1 MEFVVDT
8 IATTEPAAAAR
19 PKRSLKHGDSFAVLD
34 GHGDIGVS
42 ADGSDGFFHCD
53 IRFLSRLELRFNQI
67 APLLLGSNV
76 TDDNSILTADLTNP
90 DIFVDN
96 QRVLRKDTLH
106 IVRTTFVSSGN
117 IYQRLGLQNHGEARV
132 DFELSIIFAS
142 DFADIFEVRGIQRA
156 ERGTYSI
163 DVTGSGSVELRY
175 DGLDDKI

>member
-117 IYQRLGLQNHGEARV
+117 IYQRLGLQNHGEAR
-132 DFELSIIFAS
+132 SISSYRSFLLAILPTFSRCVAS
-142 DFADIFEVRGIQRA
+142 SAQNAAPTR
-156 ERGTYSI
+156 SM
-163 DVTGSGSVELRY
+163 
-175 DGLDDKI
+175 